1 MVVEQRHGLIGGA
14 STATPNRF
22 TTSFLRQFLLRQGS
36 RPPAE
41 GECVAMHMGTG
52 SVDCEALETFMDLM
66 VVCVAFCEIWAT
78 FYPPAAV
85 LLVFFLAWLAAA
97 ALLHAFSC

>member
-36 RPPAE
+36 RPLGGGRHIIDVLAE
-41 GECVAMHMGTG
+41 KDGRRFLVSLKWQQSSGTAEQNVPFEVLCLAECLRA
-52 SVDCEALETFMDLM
+52 DDLS
-66 VVCVAFCEIWAT
+66 ASPT
-78 FYPPAAV
+78 R
-85 LLVFFLAWLAAA
+85 
-97 ALLHAFSC
+97 